1 MQPTPRKP
9 EQPVLWLIAGPNGC
23 GKSSFYNHTDI
34 EGWGGSVW
42 IINPDLLT
50 QRIVEQEGLDVA
62 AANLQAVQ
70 RIETWLFDSLDVHQ
84 TVGVET
90 VLSTGKYRPLV
101 AQAKVR
107 GFEVRL
113 VYVLVR
119 NADIQVERIRLR
131 VAEGGHHVPEEKT
144 RARRER
150 SFRQLVWFLE
160 QADRAWVYDNSTAE
174 PELLMEKRGDALLVL
189 SNRLPGDLIAI
200 FEAEAIT
207 LRPPA

>member
-131 VAEGGHHVPEEKT
+131 VAEGGHHVREEKT

>member
-1 MQPTPRKP
+1 M
-9 EQPVLWLIAGPNGC
+9 
-23 GKSSFYNHTDI
+23 
-34 EGWGGSVW
+34 
-42 IINPDLLT
+42 
-50 QRIVEQEGLDVA
+50 
-62 AANLQAVQ
+62 Q

-131 VAEGGHHVPEEKT
+131 VAEGGHHVREEKT